1 MNTHVYCDSVHLL
14 KGSTIYEAPQD
25 SDADTRGTGGGVKM
39 GMAEAASWSIDSI
52 QCSSWKNTND
62 VANIEISNFAMDA
75 IAFQVVRTPDGD
87 IVPFNT
93 SSDFRSE
100 DWYFWTTESDAIDSV
115 ILEIDKELNEWQTN
129 IDIATEWVQP
139 EDWFV
144 RRGQAVDDAI
154 WAGLAYLFDLRA
166 SMFETKIVEA
176 LAKDMKVET
185 LLAKERIRK
194 LRDKGFLGVAGK
206 GNFAE
211 GKVTKIAIEILIER
225 GMMNAKEG
233 K

>member
-1 MNTHVYCDSVHLL
+1 M
-14 KGSTIYEAPQD
+14 KGGI
-25 SDADTRGTGGGVKM
+25 KM
-39 GMAEAASWSIDSI
+39 GLAETTSWNIDSI
-52 QCSSWKNTND
+52 QCSSWKETND
-62 VANIEISNFAMDA
+62 VANVEISNFAMDS

-93 SSDFRSE
+93 SSNFRSA
-100 DWYFWTTESDAIDSV
+100 DWYIWTTESDAIDSV
-115 ILEIDKELNEWQTN
+115 ILAVDKELNEWQTN
-129 IDIATEWVQP
+129 LDIATQWVQA
-139 EDWFV
+139 DAWFV
-144 RRGQAVDDAI
+144 RRGQAVDDSI
-154 WAGLAYLFDLRA
+154 WAGLAYLFELRA

-206 GNFAE
+206 GNPAE
-211 GKVTKIAIEILIER
+211 GRLTKTAMAILIEK
-225 GMMNAKEG
+225 GMMNAEKS

>member
-1 MNTHVYCDSVHLL
+1 M
-14 KGSTIYEAPQD
+14 
-25 SDADTRGTGGGVKM
+25 TRHAETGRESEM
-39 GMAEAASWSIDSI
+39 GIEDVTSWRVDSI

-62 VANIEISNFAMDA
+62 VANIEISNFAMDS

-93 SSDFRSE
+93 SSDFRSD
-100 DWYFWTTESDAIDSV
+100 DWYIWTTESDAIDSV
-115 ILEIDKELNEWQTN
+115 ILDIDKTLVEWQAN
-129 IDIATEWVQP
+129 VDAATDWVQP
-139 EDWFV
+139 TEWSV

-154 WAGLAYLFDLRA
+154 WAGLAYLFELRA
-166 SMFETKIVEA
+166 SMYETKIVEA
-176 LAKDMKVET
+176 LAKDMKVEP

-211 GKVTKIAIEILIER
+211 GRMTKNAIEVLKER
-225 GMMNAKEG
+225 GMINAEKGE
-233 K
+233 

>member
-1 MNTHVYCDSVHLL
+1 
-14 KGSTIYEAPQD
+14 
-25 SDADTRGTGGGVKM
+25 M

-62 VANIEISNFAMDA
+62 VANIEISNFAMDS

-100 DWYFWTTESDAIDSV
+100 DWYIWTTESDAINSV
-115 ILEIDKELNEWQTN
+115 ILVVDKELNEWQTN
-129 IDIATEWVQP
+129 LDIATQWVQP
-139 EDWFV
+139 GEWFV

-176 LAKDMKVET
+176 LAKDMKVKP

-206 GNFAE
+206 GNSAE
-211 GKVTKIAIEILIER
+211 GRVTKSAIEILIER
-225 GMMNAKEG
+225 GMMNAKKG